1 MDIKR
6 SLKIR
11 LDLTNNQIKRYKEI
25 IIKEIEREEMIPAT
39 SDLLMLRDL
48 KEQQLLLKSLI
59 NEAGSDEGFDN
70 MFKETSKSFEKLFG
84 EKL

>member
-1 MDIKR
+1 MDIEK
-6 SLKIR
+6 LKQR
-11 LDLTNNQIKRYKEI
+11 LECVNIEILVYKNNLLKEVENEQI
-25 IIKEIEREEMIPAT
+25 IPAT
-39 SDLLMLRDL
+39 NDLLVMRDL